1 MHKPALI
8 QLKSKVSTIAQTRAV
23 GRVLATDGHTIQVS
37 GLEDAAQLGD
47 RLRLYRRDGTYLMGD
62 VLCLAEDSMTM
73 LPDASPHKIALGDRV
88 MLCGRPLVSPD
99 LSWLGRVVDPY
110 GAALDGRSLVRG
122 TESLEIQMDPP
133 ASVSRKAMGSRLE
146 TGFHLFNTLLPIV
159 RGQRVGIF
167 AGSGVGKSTLMA
179 ELIQSIETDVV
190 VLALVGERGREI
202 NDFTQ
207 KTLGEAGLER
217 TIIVAAS
224 ADAAPTAR
232 MRCPITAMRIAEYFR
247 DIGMQVLLVVDSI
260 TRFAEAHREVAVSA
274 GEFPSLRGFPPST
287 PVQITKLA
295 ERSGPGLPE
304 TGDITAIFNVL
315 VAGSDMDEPIAD
327 LLRGVLDGHI
337 VLDRKLAHQGR
348 FPAVNPLQSV
358 SRSLPTSANVE
369 ENTMIAQ
376 ARQLISKYDASSALI
391 EAGLNVPGADLK
403 LDQAIAFQEVFSD
416 FCTTRTQCKI
426 SDSFD
431 ALRLCLRRSGAIS
444 S

>member
-1 MHKPALI
+1 
-8 QLKSKVSTIAQTRAV
+8 
-23 GRVLATDGHTIQVS
+23 
-37 GLEDAAQLGD
+37 
-47 RLRLYRRDGTYLMGD
+47 
-62 VLCLAEDSMTM
+62 
-73 LPDASPHKIALGDRV
+73 
-88 MLCGRPLVSPD
+88 
-99 LSWLGRVVDPY
+99 
-110 GAALDGRSLVRG
+110 
-122 TESLEIQMDPP
+122 
-133 ASVSRKAMGSRLE
+133 
-146 TGFHLFNTLLPIV
+146 
-159 RGQRVGIF
+159 
-167 AGSGVGKSTLMA
+167 
-179 ELIQSIETDVV
+179 
-190 VLALVGERGREI
+190 
-202 NDFTQ
+202 
-207 KTLGEAGLER
+207 
-217 TIIVAAS
+217 
-224 ADAAPTAR
+224 
-232 MRCPITAMRIAEYFR
+232 
-247 DIGMQVLLVVDSI
+247 MQVLLVVDSI

-431 ALRLCLRRSGAIS
+431 ALRLCLRRSGAMS